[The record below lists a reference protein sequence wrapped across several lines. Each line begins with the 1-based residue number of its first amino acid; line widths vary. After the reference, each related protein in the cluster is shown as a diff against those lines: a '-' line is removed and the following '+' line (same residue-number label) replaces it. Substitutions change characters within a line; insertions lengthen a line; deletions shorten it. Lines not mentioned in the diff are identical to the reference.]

1 MEKIVSLIKKEA
13 VLFVSAVLAVVS
25 MFFVPPSSEY
35 AGYIDFRTLS
45 LLMCLMTVMA
55 GLRKI
60 GVFTSLTRRLI
71 SMTSSLRLMVT
82 VLVMLCFFFS
92 MAVTNDVALITFV
105 PFAIEV
111 LKETGHRDK
120 LIFVI
125 VLQTIAA
132 NLGSMLTPIG
142 NPQNLYLY
150 ASSGMDVLEF
160 FKLMAPYTLISLALI
175 LVCILFVKNEKV
187 SKPSEVTAKTDVKST
202 VVYLAMFVLSLLA
215 VANAVPY
222 WAVLLVVVAI
232 AAVYDRRVLCNVD
245 YSLLLT
251 FVFFFVFIG
260 NMGRI
265 EWFSNVISNAVNGS
279 EVLVAVVASQVI
291 SNVPAALL
299 LSGFTDKLDLLVIG
313 TNLGGLGT
321 IIASMA
327 SLISYK
333 YFAQTG
339 GNKMKYMAVFTV
351 MNVAFLVVLYGV
363 YVIIG

>member
-1 MEKIVSLIKKEA
+1 M
-13 VLFVSAVLAVVS
+13 SAVLAVVS
-25 MFFVPPSSEY
+25 MFFVPLSAEY
-35 AGYIDFRTLS
+35 AEYIDFRTLS

-60 GVFTSLTRRLI
+60 GVFSALTRRLI
-71 SMTSSLRLMVT
+71 SMTSDFRKMVL

-111 LKETGHRDK
+111 LKETGKRDK

-125 VLQTIAA
+125 VLQTVAA

-150 ASSGMDVLEF
+150 AVSGMSAVEF
-160 FKLMAPYTLISLALI
+160 IKLMMPYTVISFVMIA
-175 LVCILFVKNEKV
+175 VCVMFVKNEKV
-187 SKPSEVTAKTDVKST
+187 SAPKGEAVRVDVKSM
-202 VVYLAMFVLSLLA
+202 VVYVVMFALSLLG

-232 AAVYDRRVLCNVD
+232 AVVYDRRVLLNVD

-251 FVFFFVFIG
+251 FIFFFVFIG

-265 EWFSNVISNAVNGS
+265 AWFSDFVSNAVNGS
-279 EVLVAVVASQVI
+279 EVLVSVLASQVI

-299 LSGFTDKLDLLVIG
+299 LSGFTERLELLVVG

-333 YFAQTG
+333 YFAKTG
-339 GNKMKYMAVFTV
+339 GSKAKYMAVFTV
-351 MNVAFLVVLYGV
+351 INVVFLAVLYGV
-363 YVIIG
+363 YMVIK